1 MGVFIMKNFTTNVE
15 YQGGNIDALIEAGFD
30 ENSEFCTFKQ
40 AVAYFNL
47 TGKELKGAKSC
58 AVLKKIVEKKEFNK
72 LSNKMEKKKV
82 PVNFY
87 VFEKNHLIDTLRN
100 NGVEGV

>member
-1 MGVFIMKNFTTNVE
+1 MKNFTTNVE

-40 AVAYFNL
+40 AVTYFNL
-47 TGKELKGAKSC
+47 TKELKVQIC